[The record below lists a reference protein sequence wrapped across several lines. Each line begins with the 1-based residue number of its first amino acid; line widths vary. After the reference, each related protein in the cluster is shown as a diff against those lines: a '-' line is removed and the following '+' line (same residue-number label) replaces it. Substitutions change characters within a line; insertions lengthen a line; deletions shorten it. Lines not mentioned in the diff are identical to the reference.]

1 MEMITIEESELLKGI
16 RKVVEKECFN
26 EECVKE
32 AVIVTSE
39 IGHVTGVGDSIEHV
53 TDVDNS
59 LGHVTGVDAS
69 LGHVTGVDN
78 SVGHITGVVD
88 SL

>member
-1 MEMITIEESELLKGI
+1 VKFKDMLSREMITIEEGELLEGI
-16 RKVVEKECFN
+16 RNVVLN

-39 IGHVTGVGDSIEHV
+39 IGHVTGV
-53 TDVDNS
+53 VDS
-59 LGHVTGVDAS
+59 LGHVTC
-69 LGHVTGVDN
+69 VDN
-78 SVGHITGVVD
+78 SLGHITGVVD